1 MTERPPWSCA
11 ALSLPPISSRAAQHL
26 PAPSPPKS
34 RGSNLDIDRDK
45 ARTLGM
51 QITDIFIPH
60 QATLGGDAVFQWL
73 REAVMQEPGARGAT
87 AKPRAGIEDR
97 KP

>member
-1 MTERPPWSCA
+1 
-11 ALSLPPISSRAAQHL
+11 
-26 PAPSPPKS
+26 
-34 RGSNLDIDRDK
+34 
-45 ARTLGM
+45 M